1 LEKAFPFPAW
11 EKLDEVAN
19 LQNLGLEI
27 RKEQVPST
35 SAFPSLPTSPDSK
48 SSKRVLLY
56 RDTNGW
62 CPFCERVICALV
74 EKNIEFDCVYIDL
87 RNKPAW
93 YLDIV
98 ETGLVPAAEIDGR
111 LVWESKDILDALEET
126 FPEPSLLPT
135 EFSEDAN
142 AASALADTLSRAGF
156 SFLRGREY
164 GSDGPGDPTE
174 LLESFRSRLQEMEDA
189 LARHPG
195 PFFLPQFSLA
205 DVVHIPHMQRFA
217 AYLPNIRDEVV
228 LHGPGAQYPRIAAW
242 LDALE
247 ERPGFRAVKSDPE
260 THVQVV
266 RRLFGV
272 QPSVEAER
280 PRGASAAGARLVTN
294 REAVVKDVLANA
306 GLDSGDSFVRQAV
319 ELTVG
324 MLAAELLGEAPAKPD
339 LADDPPSKARFCAV
353 AAAVLAFLRSRVSS
367 PRDMP
372 ADAASSFRAA
382 IDKMLR
388 EVYW

>member
-1 LEKAFPFPAW
+1 MSLQLFPLKGAFADPSVADPRLPTARCPFPRAQRLRTRNSRGLRQRSDAAAKTGDLEKAFPFPAW

-164 GSDGPGDPTE
+164 GSAGPGGPT
-174 LLESFRSRLQEMEDA
+174 
-189 LARHPG
+189 
-195 PFFLPQFSLA
+195 
-205 DVVHIPHMQRFA
+205 
-217 AYLPNIRDEVV
+217 
-228 LHGPGAQYPRIAAW
+228 
-242 LDALE
+242 
-247 ERPGFRAVKSDPE
+247 
-260 THVQVV
+260 
-266 RRLFGV
+266 
-272 QPSVEAER
+272 
-280 PRGASAAGARLVTN
+280 
-294 REAVVKDVLANA
+294 
-306 GLDSGDSFVRQAV
+306 
-319 ELTVG
+319 
-324 MLAAELLGEAPAKPD
+324 
-339 LADDPPSKARFCAV
+339 
-353 AAAVLAFLRSRVSS
+353 
-367 PRDMP
+367 
-372 ADAASSFRAA
+372 
-382 IDKMLR
+382 
-388 EVYW
+388 